1 MKKVYY
7 IKMLKILNILV
18 DDKFIDGLIEV
29 LEFTKGKHKHDYI
42 VIGNGAIEKF
52 QYITKTEYI
61 RKIDNKD
68 CLNFINN
75 NGYDLIILHSLAC
88 IPWFKISEIDSKIK
102 VLWKAWGFDLY
113 RTPSEIQPF
122 IRVRR
127 LQPITNRYW
136 WIHYRSKVY
145 INLKTWLYSQIH
157 RKEIKQA
164 INRID
169 YFSGCLPNEFDL
181 MKKNIFFRAKHVEL
195 PYFHLKSNYTN
206 ENKSV
211 FQELGHNILIGNGA
225 AIGNNHFDLFN
236 YFSTINIIDKQV
248 IVPLSYGG
256 DNFYIKDII
265 NYGKNIFGENFRPI
279 LNFMPLREY
288 NTLLSTCS
296 HAILGYEQ
304 QAALGNAAELLWL
317 GVKLFLP
324 QTSVNYKYFRD
335 NGYNVFTIENDLTEE
350 QLSHSLT
357 LNEKLQNR
365 EAFLK
370 TKSIDINLDKINNI
384 YQLIEKKS

>member
-1 MKKVYY
+1 
-7 IKMLKILNILV
+7 MLKILNILV
-18 DDKFIDGLIEV
+18 DDKFIDSLIEV
-29 LEFTKGKHKHDYI
+29 SEFTKGEHKHDYI
-42 VIGNGAIEKF
+42 MICNGAIEKF

-61 RKIDNKD
+61 KQIDYKE
-68 CLNFINN
+68 CLNFINSN
-75 NGYDLIILHSLAC
+75 NYDLVILHSLSC
-88 IPWFKISEIDSKIK
+88 IPWFKISQIDSKIK

-113 RTPSEIQPF
+113 RIPSEIQPF
-122 IRVRR
+122 VELKR
-127 LQPITNRYW
+127 LHPITKKYW
-136 WIHYRSKVY
+136 LRHYKDKIY

-157 RKEIKQA
+157 KKEIESA

-169 YFSGCLPNEFDL
+169 YFSGCLPNEYDL
-181 MKKNIFFRAKHVEL
+181 MKKNSFFRAKHVEL
-195 PYFHLKSNYTN
+195 PYFHLNSNYTN
-206 ENKSV
+206 ENKEV

-225 AIGNNHFDLFN
+225 VIANNHFDIFK
-236 YFSTINIIDKQV
+236 SISDIDISDKQI

-256 DNFYIKDII
+256 DSFYIKDII
-265 NYGKNIFGENFRPI
+265 TYGRKVFGQHFTPI
-279 LNFMPLREY
+279 LDFMSLQEY

-324 QTSVNYKYFRD
+324 QMSVNYKYFRD
-335 NGYNVFTIENDLTEE
+335 NGYKVFTIENDLTEE
-350 QLSHSLT
+350 QISQPLS

-370 TKSIDINLDKINNI
+370 TMSIDINLEKINKI
-384 YQLIEKKS
+384 YKIIEKSN

>member
-1 MKKVYY
+1 
-7 IKMLKILNILV
+7 MLKILNILV

-29 LEFTKGKHKHDYI
+29 LEFTKGEHKHDYI
-42 VIGNGAIEKF
+42 LIGKGVIEKF

-61 RKIDNKD
+61 KQIDNKD

-88 IPWFKISEIDSKIK
+88 IPWFKISQIDNKIK

-122 IRVRR
+122 VKLRR
-127 LQPITNRYW
+127 LHPITKKYW
-136 WIHYRSKVY
+136 WRNYKDKIYL
-145 INLKTWLYSQIH
+145 NLKTWFYSQIH
-157 RKEIKQA
+157 KKQIESA

-169 YFSGCLPNEFDL
+169 YFSGCLPNEFAL
-181 MKKNIFFRAKHVEL
+181 MRKNSFFRAEHVEL
-195 PYFHLKSNYTN
+195 PYFHLKSNYTT
-206 ENKSV
+206 ENKDV

-225 AIGNNHFDLFN
+225 VIANNHFDIFKAI
-236 YFSTINIIDKQV
+236 STIAISDKQI

-256 DNFYIKDII
+256 DDFYIKDII
-265 NYGKNIFGENFRPI
+265 AYGNKIFGANFHPI
-279 LNFMPLREY
+279 LDFMSLQEY

-335 NGYNVFTIENDLTEE
+335 NGYKVFTIENDLTEE
-350 QLSHSLT
+350 QVSQPLT
-357 LNEKLQNR
+357 SSEKLQNR

-370 TKSIDINLDKINNI
+370 TMSVDINLEKINKI
-384 YQLIEKKS
+384 YKVIEKDS